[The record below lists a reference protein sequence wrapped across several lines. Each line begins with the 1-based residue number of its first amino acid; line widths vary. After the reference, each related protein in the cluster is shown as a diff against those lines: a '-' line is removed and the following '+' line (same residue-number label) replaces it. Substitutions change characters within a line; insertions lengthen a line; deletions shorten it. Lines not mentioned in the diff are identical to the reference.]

1 MSSNNITY
9 KVIIAHFFNPINDK
23 KCEFLEDY
31 AIVAK
36 RTTKGDYK
44 IIDRMP
50 KAQLSAYLSRK
61 KNVEIIDKSGQ
72 YVIPGLYDTHF
83 HWVQDAVCEMPKA
96 NLLHWLENYTWP
108 YEANFKKLAFAR
120 KKAKEFTNK
129 IANNGTIGGACYGS
143 IHSHSVS
150 EALKNFKGDY
160 VLGNVQMTMN
170 SPEYL
175 TMGVEE
181 TIAQTEALAK
191 EYKDKYAVTPRFA
204 ITTDPVTMT
213 AGAKT
218 AKKHRSFI
226 QTHLSETQNEIDF
239 VLSIYKDI
247 KGFEK
252 VKTYTEIYD
261 KVGLLTPKTIMGH
274 GIYLSPKELKLLSE
288 KQTMI
293 AHCPTSNAP
302 IKELGLGS
310 GLFDYKRANRFKVHW
325 ALASDIGG
333 GPFLS
338 MLDVINSFVM
348 QNHKRGHRDTSYT
361 QGLYRASL
369 AGATSMKL
377 EQESGNFEL
386 GKKLHFVSLGSKK
399 MSASLTTEEKLKK
412 LIKRPNKDRALYT
425 DLIEATYYNGNVISA
440 R

>member
-1 MSSNNITY
+1 MSQSNY

-23 KCEFLEDY
+23 KCDFLENY

-36 RTTKGDYK
+36 RTKAGDYK
-44 IIDRMP
+44 IIHRCPVNELDT
-50 KAQLSAYLSRK
+50 YLARK
-61 KNVEIIDKSGQ
+61 KDVEIIDKKGQ

-108 YEANFKKLAFAR
+108 YEANFEKLKFAR
-120 KKAKEFTNK
+120 NKAQEFANK

-143 IHSHSVS
+143 IHSHSVT
-150 EALKNFKGDY
+150 EALNNFKGDY

-175 TMGVEE
+175 TVGIDE
-181 TIAQTEALAK
+181 TVKQTEALAK
-191 EYKDKYAVTPRFA
+191 AHKDKYAVTPRFA
-204 ITTDPVTMT
+204 ITTDPVTMSE
-213 AGAKT
+213 GAKS

-274 GIYLSPKELKLLSE
+274 GIYLSPKELKLLSQ

-338 MLDVINSFVM
+338 MLDVINSFVQ
-348 QNHKRGHRDTSYT
+348 QNKKRGHDDTSYT
-361 QGLYRASL
+361 QGLYRATL
-369 AGATSMKL
+369 AGAQTLRL
-377 EQESGNFEL
+377 EKESGNFEN

-399 MSASLTTEEKLKK
+399 MRGNLSVEEKLRS
-412 LIKRPNKDRALYT
+412 LIRKPSKERELYT
-425 DLIEATYYNGNVISA
+425 DLIESTYYNGNLISGV
-440 R
+440 